1 MKQAAIAAA
10 MFVAMLATV
19 AALRHLPEPL
29 PDLTT
34 GTSQQHSNPWLRP
47 MRVRA

>member
-1 MKQAAIAAA
+1 MRTSIAAA
-10 MFVAMLATV
+10 LMFVTMLGTV
-19 AALRHLPEPL
+19 AALRRLPDPL

-34 GTSQQHSNPWLRP
+34 GTSLQHSNPWLKP